1 MRTSDRI
8 GPHDLD
14 VVSVL
19 VGCLL
24 GDGYASQTKGKI
36 VGTSFLLASSR
47 CYSVT
52 ASPQPASQPASKKLF
67 ALPKN
72 NTFLIL
78 DCSEFFFFV
87 SLRTK

>member
-36 VGTSFLLASSR
+36 VGTSFLLAYLAGGYIGTPCSTPLVARLLSLLLR
-47 CYSVT
+47 NCF
-52 ASPQPASQPASKKLF
+52 APASQQKIICLAKK
-67 ALPKN
+67 
-72 NTFLIL
+72 
-78 DCSEFFFFV
+78 
-87 SLRTK
+87 